1 MSSPIIHT
9 QNLFRTFQVGATSL
23 NALADVNLTI
33 AVNSFCLIMG
43 PSGSGKSTLLHLIG
57 GLDRPTNGRIFV
69 AGKFIDQLDE
79 NALAHYRRQTVG
91 FVFQSFNLIPGMSA
105 LENIEF
111 PMRFNGTP
119 MHRRRNVAQ
128 SLIKQVELENWSAH
142 RPNELSGGQQQR
154 IALARALVNDPQIL
168 LADEPTGNLDTTS
181 GDKIMQLFAQLHH
194 DGKTVVV
201 VSHDYRLMKFATIVI
216 NLLDGRVVSEN
227 DNNEPK
233 ISNLPTNPR
242 ERRETN
248 S

>member
-1 MSSPIIHT
+1 MSAAIIQT
-9 QNLFRTFQVGATSL
+9 QNLYRTFHVGATSL
-23 NALADVNLTI
+23 NALADVNLSITE
-33 AVNSFCLIMG
+33 NSFCLIMG

-57 GLDRPTNGRIFV
+57 GLDRPTSGRISV
-69 AGKFIDQLDE
+69 GGKYIDKLDE
-79 NALAHYRRQTVG
+79 NALAHFRRQTVG

-111 PMRFNGTP
+111 PMRFNGTH
-119 MHRRRNVAQ
+119 MRKRRSVAQ

-181 GDKIMQLFAQLHH
+181 GDKIMQLFAQLHK
-194 DGKTVVV
+194 DGKTVIV
-201 VSHDYRLMKFATIVI
+201 VSHDFRLMKFATIVI

-227 DNNEPK
+227 GNNAQK
-233 ISNLPTNPR
+233 ASNLPINPR
-242 ERRETN
+242 ERREN
-248 S
+248 SS